1 VISNL
6 VTAPLAVGVRE
17 INIGGRVVTVCRAV
31 CLSVV
36 LLTLAGCLGG
46 AGEAK
51 PVPASGVITL
61 NGEPLEG
68 AYVLFIPDMGPKAS
82 ATTAADGGF
91 ELTTVKDKDGVVP
104 GPCRIAVEKR
114 APLDPKDPY
123 VTPKSLIPEKY
134 GSVNT
139 SGLTETVADSGEN
152 FFSIDLKK

>member
-1 VISNL
+1 MTSKL
-6 VTAPLAVGVRE
+6 VTALRAVIRPS
-17 INIGGRVVTVCRAV
+17 ICAGGRSASFCHAA

-36 LLTLAGCLGG
+36 LLTLTGCLGG

-51 PVPASGVITL
+51 PVPASGVLTL
-61 NGEPLEG
+61 NGEPLAG
-68 AYVLFIPDMGPKAS
+68 AYVLFIPDIGPKAS
-82 ATTAADGGF
+82 ATTDADGGF
-91 ELTTVKDKDGVVP
+91 ELTTVQEKDGVVP

-139 SGLTETVADSGEN
+139 SGLSETVADSGEN